1 MDKKKGIIVILIA
14 AVAIWYFMGGE
25 PETTPAG
32 DGDTTPTT
40 DVPANT
46 DGGDTDG
53 GDTNGGDTDGGDT
66 DGGDTDG
73 GDTDGGDTK

>member
-25 PETTPAG
+25 PEATPPA
-32 DGDTTPTT
+32 DGNQNPQT
-40 DVPANT
+40 DVP
-46 DGGDTDG
+46 
-53 GDTNGGDTDGGDT
+53 
-66 DGGDTDG
+66 GGDTDG

>member
-53 GDTNGGDTDGGDT
+53 GDT
-66 DGGDTDG
+66 
-73 GDTDGGDTK
+73 K